1 MEKVARLGKSD
12 DWFVR
17 LLDEQHELH
26 CRLEKLRYFIETI
39 TIKDEAYATI
49 DLLQTQ
55 EKAMTDYK
63 NALNDRITRETWAR
77 YNLGETLYRNCKKDV
92 LVYDGNLHTMG

>member
-1 MEKVARLGKSD
+1 MENNEMEKELVQD

-39 TIKDEAYATI
+39 SPNDESYATI

-63 NALNDRITRETWAR
+63 NALNDRITRETWVR
-77 YNLGETLYRNCKKDV
+77 YKLDKTLELTSKAGYMQV
-92 LVYDGNLHTMG
+92 